1 MLCPFKLRQK
11 LNAIENTY
19 RYLVDWMNAKG
30 EMVQNTIAAT
40 SMQDAM
46 TELQEIEGTPFSI
59 NGSGKPRFVNIR
71 QIDQELRED

>member
-1 MLCPFKLRQK
+1 M
-11 LNAIENTY
+11 NSIEITC
-19 RYLVDWMNAKG
+19 RYLVDWMNVKG

-59 NGSGKPRFVNIR
+59 NGSGKTRFVNII
-71 QIDQELRED
+71 QIDQKIRED

>member
-1 MLCPFKLRQK
+1 
-11 LNAIENTY
+11 
-19 RYLVDWMNAKG
+19 MNVKG
-30 EMVQNTIAAT
+30 EVVQNTIEVT

-71 QIDQELRED
+71 QIDQEIRED

>member
-1 MLCPFKLRQK
+1 M
-11 LNAIENTY
+11 NT
-19 RYLVDWMNAKG
+19 KG

-46 TELQEIEGTPFSI
+46 TELQEIEGMPFSI

-71 QIDQELRED
+71 QIDQEFRED

>member
-1 MLCPFKLRQK
+1 MNP
-11 LNAIENTY
+11 IEITY

-46 TELQEIEGTPFSI
+46 IEIQEIEGTPFSI

-71 QIDQELRED
+71 QIDQEIRED

>member
-1 MLCPFKLRQK
+1 
-11 LNAIENTY
+11 
-19 RYLVDWMNAKG
+19 MNVKG

-40 SMQDAM
+40 MQDAM

-71 QIDQELRED
+71 QIDQEIRED

>member
-1 MLCPFKLRQK
+1 
-11 LNAIENTY
+11 
-19 RYLVDWMNAKG
+19 MNVKG

-46 TELQEIEGTPFSI
+46 TELQEIECTPFSI

-71 QIDQELRED
+71 QIDQEIRED

>member
-1 MLCPFKLRQK
+1 
-11 LNAIENTY
+11 
-19 RYLVDWMNAKG
+19 MNVKG

-59 NGSGKPRFVNIR
+59 NSSRKPRFVNII
-71 QIDQELRED
+71 QIDQKIRED

>member
-1 MLCPFKLRQK
+1 
-11 LNAIENTY
+11 
-19 RYLVDWMNAKG
+19 MNVKG

-59 NGSGKPRFVNIR
+59 NGSRKPRFVNIT
-71 QIDQELRED
+71 QIDQKIREN

>member
-1 MLCPFKLRQK
+1 
-11 LNAIENTY
+11 LNPIEKTY
-19 RYLVDWMNAKG
+19 RYLVDWMNTKG

-46 TELQEIEGTPFSI
+46 TELQEIEGMPFSI

-71 QIDQELRED
+71 QIDQEFRED

>member
-1 MLCPFKLRQK
+1 
-11 LNAIENTY
+11 LNSIETRY
-19 RYLVDWMNAKG
+19 RNLVDWMNVKG

-59 NGSGKPRFVNIR
+59 NGSGKTRFVNII
-71 QIDQELRED
+71 QIDQKIRED

>member
-1 MLCPFKLRQK
+1 MNPIK
-11 LNAIENTY
+11 TTH
-19 RYLVDWMNAKG
+19 RYLADWMNVKD
-30 EMVQNTIAAT
+30 EMVQNNIAAT

-71 QIDQELRED
+71 QIDQEIRED

>member
-1 MLCPFKLRQK
+1 MNP
-11 LNAIENTY
+11 IENTY

-59 NGSGKPRFVNIR
+59 NGSGKPRFVNITLIE
-71 QIDQELRED
+71 QDLTEAES